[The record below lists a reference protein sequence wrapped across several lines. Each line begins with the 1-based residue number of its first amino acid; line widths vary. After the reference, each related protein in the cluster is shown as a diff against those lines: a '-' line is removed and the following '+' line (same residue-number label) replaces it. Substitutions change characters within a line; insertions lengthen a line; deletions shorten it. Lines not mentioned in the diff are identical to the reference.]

1 MQKNKIRWKDGSF
14 TVEASMVMPF
24 LCFLLAVLVQLVL
37 YLHDVSVFVSAAY
50 EAAQK
55 GAELEHYSREARE
68 VYVQNLAVMLLDNQR
83 LAFSEY
89 EAEALESDGKIQII
103 IRGNSEWFEHSSI
116 DVQKEASCVN
126 GVTYLRTMKK
136 MTTAWDKLK

>member
-14 TVEASMVMPF
+14 TIEASMVMPF

-37 YLHDVSVFVSAAY
+37 YLHDVSMFVSAAY

-55 GAELEHYSREARE
+55 GAELEDYSREAKE
-68 VYVQNLAVMLLDNQR
+68 AYAQKLAVMLLENQR
-83 LAFSEY
+83 LAFPEY
-89 EAEALESDGKIQII
+89 EAEALEEDGKMQII
-103 IRGNSEWFEHSSI
+103 IRGNSEWFEYSFI
-116 DVQKEASCVN
+116 EVQKEATCVN

-136 MTTAWDKLK
+136 MTTAWDKLN